1 MWKRDRTERVDIEEV
16 LKSTPVSVP
25 VTAPKPMEPAAT
37 LAAPAPAPAP
47 VSAPAVAPS
56 PTPVQAQKACV
67 LGSTLRIKGDLV
79 ADEDLVIEGQVDG
92 SVLHTRSLTIG
103 SQGHVRGDIR
113 ARRVIIEGKVS
124 GNVYALESVA
134 LRAGATLQGD
144 IYARSV
150 SIETGACL
158 TGRVDMDNA
167 PAVPKVD
174 TFGLG
179 TESPAR
185 DLSVAEVGEL
195 LAGSSGAAG

>member
-16 LKSTPVSVP
+16 LKSAPVSVP
-25 VTAPKPMEPAAT
+25 AAAPRPVEPVVTF
-37 LAAPAPAPAP
+37 AAPAQ
-47 VSAPAVAPS
+47 VSAPTVAPS

-79 ADEDLVIEGQVDG
+79 ADEDLVIEGQVEG

-144 IYARSV
+144 IFARSV

-158 TGRVDMDNA
+158 SGRVDMDNA

-185 DLSVAEVGEL
+185 DLSVAEVDEL
-195 LAGSSGAAG
+195 LAGSSSSEG